1 MIINSYFEDFS
12 RFNVGWVISVRRYF
26 LILKLFANVYYFQ
39 VSVNSGVCISELLS
53 TKCSPPS
60 NTINIKSTDVLKCS
74 KSLLR
79 M

>member
-26 LILKLFANVYYFQ
+26 LIQVICKCVLF
-39 VSVNSGVCISELLS
+39 SVNSGICISELLS

-60 NTINIKSTDVLKCS
+60 NTIKSTDVLKCS

>member
-12 RFNVGWVISVRRYF
+12 RFNVGWVISVRRYI

-39 VSVNSGVCISELLS
+39 VSVNSGICISELLS

-60 NTINIKSTDVLKCS
+60 NTIKSTDVLKCS